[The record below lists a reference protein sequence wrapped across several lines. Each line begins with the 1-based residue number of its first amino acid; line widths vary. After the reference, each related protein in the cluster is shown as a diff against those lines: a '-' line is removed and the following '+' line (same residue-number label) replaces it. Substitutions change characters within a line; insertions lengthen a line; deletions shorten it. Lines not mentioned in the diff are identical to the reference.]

1 MRNLTKILASPMA
14 AVLSVF
20 VLWAGFDRAGAG
32 EPTSAAPSAV
42 AAPEGATKPR
52 GRAYL
57 FRGFA
62 GMVFSRG
69 TDQLA
74 ERIERAGFMA
84 TVNEAMM
91 CPNIVKEAIRDYR
104 RAPAPIILIGHS
116 VGGACA
122 LSFAESLLEE
132 NIAVGLIVTTEPA
145 RVSRNVP
152 LNVQRYINIYQSDS
166 VLGGH
171 DVIPEKGFQGHY
183 ASVDLVKHKE
193 ITHVNMEKTGSIQ
206 EQVMRKILELVA
218 PAPAT
223 VESDPVPIHYVVPS
237 DAAIELWDSG
247 MPVFT
252 RSGDTLPTLAALY
265 NVPVWSLAQINSM
278 PDDTQL
284 APGQGVII
292 PRRLVA
298 PAAPTKQAISTLA
311 PSRR

>member
-1 MRNLTKILASPMA
+1 NGRLNCRDAPCVRESKALAGRRMTKLTKILASLMA

-20 VLWAGFDRAGAG
+20 VLWAGFDRASAG
-32 EPTSAAPSAV
+32 EPTSAAPSAA

-152 LNVQRYINIYQSDS
+152 LNVQRYINIYQSNT
-166 VLGGH
+166 LLPGH
-171 DVIPEKGFQGHY
+171 D
-183 ASVDLVKHKE
+183 L
-193 ITHVNMEKTGSIQ
+193 ITQK
-206 EQVMRKILELVA
+206 A
-218 PAPAT
+218 
-223 VESDPVPIHYVVPS
+223 
-237 DAAIELWDSG
+237 
-247 MPVFT
+247 F
-252 RSGDTLPTLAALY
+252 
-265 NVPVWSLAQINSM
+265 
-278 PDDTQL
+278 
-284 APGQGVII
+284 
-292 PRRLVA
+292 
-298 PAAPTKQAISTLA
+298 
-311 PSRR
+311 